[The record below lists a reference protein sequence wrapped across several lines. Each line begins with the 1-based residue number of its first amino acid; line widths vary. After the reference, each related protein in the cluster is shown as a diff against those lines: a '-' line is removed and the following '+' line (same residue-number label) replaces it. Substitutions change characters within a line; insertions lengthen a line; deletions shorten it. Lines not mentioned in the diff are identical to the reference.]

1 MLLVLRSMADT
12 ARKDKRWNSVVS
24 NARAIRGAL
33 NECLKLS
40 DQMTDVELKGEA
52 IKFVNAMEYLAT
64 TLLGE
69 QTRVKPRRSTERD
82 LIARL
87 REEVAHIRQL
97 TDENERIAHELGD
110 SEAKRVSST
119 SINTVKK
126 FTGIIDRKQR

>member
-1 MLLVLRSMADT
+1 M
-12 ARKDKRWNSVVS
+12 VS

-52 IKFVNAMEYLAT
+52 IKFVNAMDYLAT
-64 TLLGE
+64 SLLGE
-69 QTRVKPRRSTERD
+69 QTRVKPRRATDRD

-97 TDENERIAHELGD
+97 IDENGRIADELDD
-110 SEAKRVSST
+110 SEAKRLSLT
-119 SINTVKK
+119 SINTVNR
-126 FTGIIDRKQR
+126 FTGMIDRKHR